1 VRRKNFED
9 KMQAT
14 LGKVYGTWRL
24 TGIDPEHWRRFTVEC
39 VACGNKTTRESQN
52 FDKGCRPCKNA
63 RQRDPRAAHNDL
75 LRRYKAGAN
84 RGGAR
89 GLAWELTDEQFF
101 AMTQSNCTYC
111 GVPPVQ
117 PFVYKGEERFEYNGV
132 DRVDSSKGYT
142 PANCVPC
149 CEVCNK
155 AKRDLPLAAFEV
167 WLRRVAAY
175 WQDRNIPV
183 TVPGVS

>member
-1 VRRKNFED
+1 LTRNTGGVLPWSVLLAVIKQHG
-9 KMQAT
+9 KAKT
-14 LGKVYGTWRL
+14 LTR
-24 TGIDPEHWRRFTVEC
+24 
-39 VACGNKTTRESQN
+39 VAALAKTRANVTRAQHTMTCCA
-52 FDKGCRPCKNA
+52 DTKP
-63 RQRDPRAAHNDL
+63 
-75 LRRYKAGAN
+75 GAN

-111 GVPPVQ
+111 GVPPVR

-149 CEVCNK
+149 CEICNK

-183 TVPGVS
+183 TFPGIS